1 MDARGKNYPRRTYQG
16 DFASLKKESAGV
28 HVGGKMK
35 EFDITFDWDDPEG
48 TDQVFEVRAVGRYR
62 PPVGAPRAT
71 NERTFL
77 TAPEPGEMEIDFVTI
92 DGQRIPGLD
101 PEKFEGLVWQELGY

>member
-1 MDARGKNYPRRTYQG
+1 
-16 DFASLKKESAGV
+16 
-28 HVGGKMK
+28 MK

-62 PPVGAPRAT
+62 PPVGAPWAT

-92 DGQRIPGLD
+92 AGQHIPGID
-101 PEKFEGLVWQELGY
+101 AEKFEPLVWQELGYVI

>member
-1 MDARGKNYPRRTYQG
+1 
-16 DFASLKKESAGV
+16 
-28 HVGGKMK
+28 MK

-48 TDQVFEVRAVGRYR
+48 TDQVFEVLAVGRYR

-92 DGQRIPGLD
+92 DGQKIPGLD
-101 PEKFEGLVWQELGY
+101 PEKFEGRVWQELGY